1 MKAVLLAGGF
11 GTRLR
16 PLTVNTPKPIVPI
29 FDRPFLYH
37 QIDVLKRLPAIDEVI
52 LSLNYRP
59 DRIRERVGDGAA
71 AGLPIRY
78 VVEPDPRGTGGAIKY
93 CEPYLDGTTVVF
105 NGDVLTGI
113 DIPALVE
120 LHRDRR
126 ARATIVLAPVDDPTR
141 YGVVETAPDGRVLGF
156 VEKPEP
162 EEIRCNTIN
171 AGIYVLEPET
181 FDRIPPDTKYS
192 IERSYFPSLV
202 ERGETFVAHVE
213 HGYWRDIGTPASY
226 RQAHWDILAGRC
238 SFPPFAGA
246 ATGGRIVADGA
257 TIEAGAEIEGP
268 CFVAPG
274 ATIRR
279 GASVGAGSVVG
290 RSVVVGPAAVISGA
304 ILWPHTVVGEG
315 AVVREAIAGHRCRI
329 GAHAELGP
337 SVVLGDDSQVTPYT
351 RAGQDL
357 PAGDRLHP

>member
-16 PLTVNTPKPIVPI
+16 PLTVDTPKPIVPI
-29 FDRPFLYH
+29 FDRPFLYY
-37 QIDVLKRLPAIDEVI
+37 QIDVLRRLPEIDEVI

-59 DRIRERVGDGAA
+59 DRIRERVGDGAD

-78 VVEPDPRGTGGAIKY
+78 VVEPDPRGTGGAVKY
-93 CEPYLDGTTVVF
+93 SEPHLDGTTIVF

-113 DIPALVE
+113 DLAALVK

-126 ARATIVLAPVDDPTR
+126 AQATIVLVPVDDPTR

-162 EEIRCNTIN
+162 DEIRCNTIN
-171 AGIYVLEPET
+171 AGIYVLEPKT
-181 FDRIPPDTKYS
+181 FDRIPPGTKYS

-226 RQAHWDILAGRC
+226 RQAHHDILEGHCAA
-238 SFPPFAGA
+238 PPFAGA
-246 ATGGRIVADGA
+246 ATGAPLVADGA
-257 TIEAGAEIEGP
+257 TVEPGAELEGP
-268 CFVAPG
+268 CFVGPG

-279 GASVGAGSVVG
+279 GARIGPGSVVG
-290 RSVVVGPAAVISGA
+290 RSVTVGPEAVIGGA
-304 ILWPHTVVGEG
+304 ILWPDTVVGEG

-337 SVVLGDDSQVTPYT
+337 SVVLGDGSHVTPYT
-351 RAGQDL
+351 RAG
-357 PAGDRLHP
+357 